1 MSSPAWGRGLKLISD
16 IVYEMAPN
24 VVPRVGTWIEM
35 VGVRGIIINEN
46 VVPRVG
52 TWIEISC

>member
-1 MSSPAWGRGLKLISD
+1 MKLISD